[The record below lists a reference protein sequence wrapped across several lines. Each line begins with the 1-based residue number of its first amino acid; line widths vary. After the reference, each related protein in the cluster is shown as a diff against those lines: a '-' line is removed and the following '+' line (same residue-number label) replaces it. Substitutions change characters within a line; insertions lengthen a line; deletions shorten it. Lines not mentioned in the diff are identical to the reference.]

1 MYVKK
6 RQIKSKNTR
15 NTIIISKLINFDII
29 NLDKN

>member
-6 RQIKSKNTR
+6 RQTKSKNAR